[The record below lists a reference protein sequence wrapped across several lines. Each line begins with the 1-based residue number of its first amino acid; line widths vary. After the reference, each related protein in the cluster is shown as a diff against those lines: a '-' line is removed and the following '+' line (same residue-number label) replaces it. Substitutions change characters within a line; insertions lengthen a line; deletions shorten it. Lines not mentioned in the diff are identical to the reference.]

1 MSEMSRR
8 GGHGATPHCPS
19 RGEWRD
25 RLAHRFDAERVE
37 PESWREDLAH
47 LESCDLCRGI
57 TLELDP
63 SLLFRSLAAPVPA
76 LDAAAEVASMRRAVT
91 ALRRSGRI
99 EEIEHRSWT
108 DLRWRDLPR
117 APSSRWAAAV
127 LVALTALSLG
137 AGAWMDDPWTALLW
151 SGASRDASVLS
162 RGASTGGEGGP
173 ETVEGDYGDYDEIA
187 GFTTTGTEIPAG
199 VLDRFDP
206 LGSMVED
213 TVDKL
218 PLIEQPF
225 DSFGTDI
232 YGAGVGG
239 PPEILQSE
247 ETDIIWMANSGEH
260 EGDLQGV

>member
-25 RLAHRFDAERVE
+25 RLAHRFDAERAE

-47 LESCDLCRGI
+47 LEGCDVCRGI
-57 TLELDP
+57 TLALDP

-76 LDAAAEVASMRRAVT
+76 FDAAAEVASMRQAVT

-99 EEIEHRSWT
+99 EGLEHRSRA

-117 APSSRWAAAV
+117 APWSQWAAAAV
-127 LVALTALSLG
+127 VALTALTLG
-137 AGAWMDDPWTALLW
+137 AGAWTDDPWTALL
-151 SGASRDASVLS
+151 SSRESRDASVLS
-162 RGASTGGEGGP
+162 LEASEGEGRP
-173 ETVEGDYGDYDEIA
+173 ESVEGDYGEIA
-187 GFTTTGTEIPAG
+187 GITTTGTEIPAG
-199 VLDRFDP
+199 AFLPDRFDS

-213 TVDKL
+213 TVDTL
-218 PLIEQPF
+218 PLIEPF
-225 DSFGTDI
+225 EPDSFGPGV
-232 YGAGVGG
+232 YGASFRGD
-239 PPEILQSE
+239 PEIWGSE
-247 ETDIIWMANSGEH
+247 KTDFIWMANSGEH